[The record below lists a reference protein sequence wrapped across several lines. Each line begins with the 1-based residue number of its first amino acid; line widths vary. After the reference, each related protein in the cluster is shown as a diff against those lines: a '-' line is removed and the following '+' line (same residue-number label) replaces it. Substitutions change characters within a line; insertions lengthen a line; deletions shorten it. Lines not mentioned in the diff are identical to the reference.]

1 MFTRLHLLVRA
12 SLVTGLLVLLG
23 NLSGCASDAEIDAA
37 SGEQAGVTAGSATT
51 SQDASDASGASAASS
66 TGMTVDSRK
75 EARPIAEIL
84 SDTSSP
90 LSQRVFYFGLDS
102 SSIGNADRDVLS
114 QHADFLLS
122 HPELTVIIEGHADER
137 GSREY
142 NLALGER
149 RTKGVERLFS
159 LLGVARSQQE
169 TISFGEERPVAI
181 GHDES
186 AWHFNR
192 RVELLY
198 SGY

>member
-1 MFTRLHLLVRA
+1 MFNRLHLLVRA
-12 SLVTGLLVLLG
+12 SFATGLLVLLG
-23 NLSGCASDAEIDAA
+23 NLSGCASDAEIAA
-37 SGEQAGVTAGSATT
+37 ANGGEQGITPAGAAQDVALAG
-51 SQDASDASGASAASS
+51 ASS
-66 TGMTVDSRK
+66 TGIIIDSRM

-90 LSQRVFYFGLDS
+90 LSQRVFYFGFDS
-102 SSIGNADRDVLS
+102 SSVNTDDRDVLS

-122 HPELTVIIEGHADER
+122 HPELTVTLEGHADER

-149 RTKGVERLFS
+149 RAKGIERLFS
-159 LLGVARSQQE
+159 LLGVAKSQQDVV
-169 TISFGEERPVAI
+169 SFGEERPTSL
-181 GHDES
+181 GHDEGS
-186 AWHFNR
+186 WRYNR